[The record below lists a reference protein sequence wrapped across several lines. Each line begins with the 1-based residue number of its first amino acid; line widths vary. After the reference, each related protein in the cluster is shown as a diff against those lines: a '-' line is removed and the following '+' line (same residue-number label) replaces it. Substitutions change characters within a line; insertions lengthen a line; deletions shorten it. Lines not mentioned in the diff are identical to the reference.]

1 MWLAEG
7 TCGGRWEGEA
17 EAHGDGQVRRTR
29 RKKNA
34 AAANA
39 QLATGVGLRI
49 PCARFQDASS
59 ALLSHLPLCQRVAPA
74 NKDNVAESRQDGR
87 QGRRSTLSADGS
99 TWPMW
104 PYTLASMP
112 K

>member
-34 AAANA
+34 VAANA

-59 ALLSHLPLCQRVAPA
+59 ALLSHLPLCAPA